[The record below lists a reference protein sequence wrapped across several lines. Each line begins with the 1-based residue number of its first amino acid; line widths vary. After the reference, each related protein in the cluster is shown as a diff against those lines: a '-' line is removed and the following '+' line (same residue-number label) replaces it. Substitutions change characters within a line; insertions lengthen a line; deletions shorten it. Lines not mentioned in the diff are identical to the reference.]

1 LSNDLKDGSAT
12 DSFPMTLPMMMI
24 MMMMWIYSVLINHN
38 NTLRIAIYYVCG
50 FFFVGLEE

>member
-24 MMMMWIYSVLINHN
+24 MMMRMYSVLTNHN
-38 NTLRIAIYYVCG
+38 NKLRIAIYYVRG
-50 FFFVGLEE
+50 FSFVGLEE